1 MQNNQPINTNE
12 KHFKVGSTLVSVTNT
27 NGVIEYINT
36 DFEEISGFSKE
47 ELIGQNHNIV
57 RHPDMPEAAFADLW
71 GTIKTNGEWRGI
83 VKNRCKD
90 GSFYW
95 VDAYVIPV
103 YKNGQKVGY
112 QSIRSIPTRAQIET
126 AESLYRNLNAN
137 KSLSIKHKVKWGD
150 IDMSRKVTYLVGLLL
165 IVMVASATIYGLES
179 SANSNILANQLT
191 VLQSVPSL
199 SAEQQSLQQYINS
212 QSNEHVINFGL
223 IGLASLLILILW
235 SIMLNSMIKPIIR
248 IREQLR
254 LIAGGDLTKIVDSTR
269 TDEIGKATMAVK
281 LLQARLR
288 TIFGQFIETTEQLV
302 ASADNVSSSS
312 LNMQKGMQKQ
322 TDDTNLVATAMNEM
336 LASVEEVSTNAKTA
350 SKETKRADE
359 DSQSGADVVNTAHNA
374 MTKLSSEV
382 KETASVINRLAEESN
397 KISTITDTISS
408 IAEQTNLLALNA
420 AIEAARAG
428 EQGRGFAVVA
438 DEVRSLASRTQDATS
453 EIRGMIDNLHN
464 GISGAVEAMEDN
476 IQQVS
481 TALSEVE
488 SSKESFN
495 RISIAINEIN
505 TMNSHIATAA
515 EEQRQVSEEMNQN
528 ILSINNQS
536 NDATSEAVELQ
547 KNALRL
553 NAMAVGLQ
561 EQLDTIDLGQVS

>member
-27 NGVIEYINT
+27 NGVIEYINS

-71 GTIKTNGEWRGI
+71 GTIKTDGEWRGI

-112 QSIRSIPTRAQIET
+112 QSIRSIPTRAQIEG
-126 AESLYRNLNAN
+126 AEALYRTLNAN
-137 KSLSIKHKVKWGD
+137 KSLTIKHKVKWGD
-150 IDMSRKVTYLVGLLL
+150 IDMSRKLSYLVSMTLM
-165 IVMVASATIYGLES
+165 VMVALAIFYGLET
-179 SANSNILANQLT
+179 NHSNNMLAEQLSILQNI
-191 VLQSVPSL
+191 PSL
-199 SAEQQSLQQYINS
+199 SAEQQNLQQYILS
-212 QSNEHVINFGL
+212 QNNDQLINFSLMAVVGAL
-223 IGLASLLILILW
+223 IITLWLL
-235 SIMLNSMIKPIIR
+235 MLNSMIKPIIK

-254 LIAGGDLTKIVDSTR
+254 LIAGGDLTKIVDSTK

-312 LNMQKGMQKQ
+312 LNMQQGMQKQ

-336 LASVEEVSTNAKTA
+336 LASVEDVSNNAKTA
-350 SKETKRADE
+350 SKETERADE
-359 DSQSGADVVNTAHNA
+359 DSQSGAEVVNTAHTA
-374 MTKLSSEV
+374 MTKLSNEV
-382 KETASVINRLAEESN
+382 KETASVINRLADESN

-453 EIRGMIDNLHN
+453 EIRGMIDNLHS

-481 TALSEVE
+481 TALAEVE
-488 SSKESFN
+488 TSKESFT
-495 RISIAINEIN
+495 RISSAIKEIN

-515 EEQRQVSEEMNQN
+515 EEQRQVSQEMNQN

-536 NDATSEAVELQ
+536 NEATSEAVELQ
-547 KNALRL
+547 KNALKL

-561 EQLDTIDLGQVS
+561 EQLDTIDLGKVS